1 MTEGMVMEM
10 GRRTLILVLQI
21 TLPILTFTLI
31 AGLAIS
37 IFQAVTQVH
46 EFTLTFIPK
55 VFAAISALVIF
66 GPWMLGLLL
75 SFTSRI
81 LIDLPNFIK

>member
-1 MTEGMVMEM
+1 MTEAMVLEI
-10 GRRTLILVLQI
+10 GKRTLILVLQM
-21 TLPILTFTLI
+21 TLPILTLTLI

-55 VFAAISALVIF
+55 VFAAVLAMLLF
-66 GPWMLGLLL
+66 GPWMLNNLLN
-75 SFTSRI
+75 FTSRI
-81 LIDLPNFIK
+81 FIDLPNYIK